1 MKKERSLSSDSI
13 ATVLSDELSLDG
25 SLSLEAGADGTSI
38 AKAKIIHNGNRKNRV
53 LCSSVGLVVVALVV
67 GLGVGL
73 TKRDSS
79 PKPQEVTA
87 TQSSPDDEPKDSSN
101 IGTPTAS
108 STPKPTNAVFLT
120 NNGFECTE
128 HAACRCY
135 DEVCESSKGVF
146 TTHALEYGECE
157 EKCLA
162 EEVCNG
168 IEYNAIDGTCEIHT
182 GQLTDRK
189 SNHDTLCCEK
199 DQGAGS
205 ANGDNAAL
213 TSAIADI
220 VGKEVKEDVAT
231 DGETTLDH
239 IVGSTISSKQN
250 KYGKDDVIQVS
261 FVNLEPSRGD
271 WVALVKVE
279 FDFVC
284 DEHTACR
291 CYEDKCAHTKGVYN
305 THEDTLK
312 EICESLCMED
322 AECNGIEYNELDQ
335 KCETHV
341 DFLTDRKDNEDTLC
355 CEKKMSFNS
364 LPVDFK
370 YACGSQS
377 CNETADNGTL
387 SFNAAALAV
396 GATYEAHLLS
406 KTGFDIKAKTK
417 PFAVVGDGL

>member
-1 MKKERSLSSDSI
+1 MCRVSIYLSNGC
-13 ATVLSDELSLDG
+13 AF
-25 SLSLEAGADGTSI
+25 
-38 AKAKIIHNGNRKNRV
+38 IIMI
-53 LCSSVGLVVVALVV
+53 
-67 GLGVGL
+67 
-73 TKRDSS
+73 S
-79 PKPQEVTA
+79 PH
-87 TQSSPDDEPKDSSN
+87 
-101 IGTPTAS
+101 
-108 STPKPTNAVFLT
+108 LL
-120 NNGFECTE
+120 
-128 HAACRCY
+128 HR
-135 DEVCESSKGVF
+135 
-146 TTHALEYGECE
+146 
-157 EKCLA
+157 
-162 EEVCNG
+162 

-322 AECNGIEYNELDQ
+322 AECNG
-335 KCETHV
+335 
-341 DFLTDRKDNEDTLC
+341 
-355 CEKKMSFNS
+355 
-364 LPVDFK
+364 
-370 YACGSQS
+370 
-377 CNETADNGTL
+377 
-387 SFNAAALAV
+387 
-396 GATYEAHLLS
+396 
-406 KTGFDIKAKTK
+406 
-417 PFAVVGDGL
+417 